1 MTQILNRWNGNV
13 IVEGEMG
20 LRELVLHTIKMAK
33 EKGVRANLT
42 HADLTD
48 ANLRDAD
55 LTDADLTDANL
66 TRANLTRANL
76 TDADLT
82 DANLTRANL
91 TRANLTRAN
100 LDYSSWPLW
109 CYSLKAKVDD
119 RISAQLLYHAF
130 AVSVAIPTEEQIEF
144 MERNFH
150 RYAECGGRATL
161 ERVKCQP
168 VTTTPAN

>member
-55 LTDADLTDANL
+55 LTDADLTD
-66 TRANLTRANL
+66 
-76 TDADLT
+76 
-82 DANLTRANL
+82 ANL

>member
-55 LTDADLTDANL
+55 
-66 TRANLTRANL
+66 L